1 MNQYIYFITQLKT
14 NKMKQ
19 LFCVVVT
26 DIDYVIG
33 LDSPIIFHV
42 ECDSQEQAEAFAI
55 EDLSSQED
63 YGYEKEDVDALDVF
77 SFPVTDLDIIKL

>member
-1 MNQYIYFITQLKT
+1 
-14 NKMKQ
+14 MKQ
-19 LFCVVVT
+19 LFCVIVT
-26 DIDYVIG
+26 DPNEVIG

-55 EDLSSQED
+55 EDLSSEED

>member
-1 MNQYIYFITQLKT
+1 
-14 NKMKQ
+14 MKQ

-26 DIDYVIG
+26 DPNEVIG

-42 ECDSQEQAEAFAI
+42 ECERQEQAEEFAL
-55 EDLSSQED
+55 EDLSSEED
-63 YGYEKEDVDALDVF
+63 YGYDPEDVRCLDIF

>member
-1 MNQYIYFITQLKT
+1 
-14 NKMKQ
+14 MKQ

-26 DIDYVIG
+26 DPDYVVG

-42 ECDSQEQAEAFAI
+42 ECETQEQAEAFAL
-55 EDLSSQED
+55 EDLSSEED
-63 YGYEKEDVDALDVF
+63 YGYDFDALNFIDIF

>member
-1 MNQYIYFITQLKT
+1 MKQEVNQSKT
-14 NKMKQ
+14 IKMKQ

-26 DIDYVIG
+26 DPDYVIG
-33 LDSPIIFHV
+33 LDSPVIFHV

-55 EDLSSQED
+55 VDLSSQED

-77 SFPVTDLDIIKL
+77 AFPVTKTLLKFKP

>member
-1 MNQYIYFITQLKT
+1 
-14 NKMKQ
+14 MKQ

-26 DIDYVIG
+26 DPNEVIG

-42 ECDSQEQAEAFAI
+42 ECGGQEQAEAFAL
-55 EDLSSQED
+55 EDLSSEED

>member
-1 MNQYIYFITQLKT
+1 
-14 NKMKQ
+14 MKQ

-26 DIDYVIG
+26 DPDYVIG

-77 SFPVTDLDIIKL
+77 AFPVTDLDIVKL

>member
-1 MNQYIYFITQLKT
+1 MKKEFKQSKT

-26 DIDYVIG
+26 YPEDVIV
-33 LDSPIIFHV
+33 LESPIIYHV

-55 EDLSSQED
+55 QDLSSEED

>member
-1 MNQYIYFITQLKT
+1 MS
-14 NKMKQ
+14 Q

-26 DIDYVIG
+26 DPNEVIG

-42 ECDSQEQAEAFAI
+42 ECEGQEQAEAFAL
-55 EDLSSQED
+55 EDLSSEED
-63 YGYEKEDVDALDVF
+63 YGYDIEDVECLDIF

>member
-1 MNQYIYFITQLKT
+1 
-14 NKMKQ
+14 MKQ

-26 DIDYVIG
+26 DPDYVIG

>member
-1 MNQYIYFITQLKT
+1 MNKEVKQSKT
-14 NKMKQ
+14 IKMKQ

-26 DIDYVIG
+26 DPDYVIG

-63 YGYEKEDVDALDVF
+63 YGYEQEDID
-77 SFPVTDLDIIKL
+77 TLDIFSYPITAENIIKI

>member
-1 MNQYIYFITQLKT
+1 
-14 NKMKQ
+14 MKQ

-77 SFPVTDLDIIKL
+77 SFLVTDLDIIKL

>member
-1 MNQYIYFITQLKT
+1 
-14 NKMKQ
+14 MKQ
-19 LFCVVVT
+19 LFCVIVT
-26 DIDYVIG
+26 DPNEVIG

-55 EDLSSQED
+55 EDLSSEED

-77 SFPVTDLDIIKL
+77 SFPVTDAIIKL

>member
-1 MNQYIYFITQLKT
+1 MKKEFKQSKT

-26 DIDYVIG
+26 DPEDVIG
-33 LDSPIIFHV
+33 LESPIIYHV

-55 EDLSSQED
+55 EDLSSEED

>member
-1 MNQYIYFITQLKT
+1 
-14 NKMKQ
+14 MKQ

-26 DIDYVIG
+26 DPDYVIG

-42 ECDSQEQAEAFAI
+42 ECETKEQAEGFAL
-55 EDLSSQED
+55 EDLSSEET
-63 YGYEKEDVDALDVF
+63 YGYDAEDVQGLDIF

>member
-1 MNQYIYFITQLKT
+1 
-14 NKMKQ
+14 MKQ

-26 DIDYVIG
+26 DPNEVIG

-42 ECDSQEQAEAFAI
+42 ECESQEQAESFALK
-55 EDLSSQED
+55 DLSSEED
-63 YGYEKEDVDALDVF
+63 YGYDFDALNFIDIF

>member
-1 MNQYIYFITQLKT
+1 
-14 NKMKQ
+14 MKQ
-19 LFCVVVT
+19 LFCVIVT
-26 DIDYVIG
+26 DPDYVIG

-55 EDLSSQED
+55 QDLSSEEFPRYYQ
-63 YGYEKEDVDALDVF
+63 EDVDALDVF

>member
-1 MNQYIYFITQLKT
+1 
-14 NKMKQ
+14 MKQ

-26 DIDYVIG
+26 DPDYVVG

-42 ECDSQEQAEAFAI
+42 ECENKEQAEDFAL
-55 EDLSSQED
+55 EDLSSEED